1 MYLIMFH
8 NVTSEFITV
17 SHRQGIRVRAAS
29 PCRTKYVPLGY
40 PGLNSQS
47 SEACRDTLPKYQSK
61 VLKCCS
67 CGVGG
72 ANDFGGDT
80 RVVVVCFPGEVRG
93 SMVPRP
99 HRACLRARGA
109 GSCPENH
116 RSPSQGFLCPF
127 GTLGRGSALVS
138 PPGASSHSLS
148 NSAHRNCANMVMP

>member
-1 MYLIMFH
+1 MFVLTQKSL
-8 NVTSEFITV
+8 NVAPVVWVGQTI
-17 SHRQGIRVRAAS
+17 
-29 PCRTKYVPLGY
+29 LGET
-40 PGLNSQS
+40 PGWLWS
-47 SEACRDTLPKYQSK
+47 
-61 VLKCCS
+61 V
-67 CGVGG
+67 
-72 ANDFGGDT
+72 
-80 RVVVVCFPGEVRG
+80 FPGRVRG

-116 RSPSQGFLCPF
+116 QSPSQGFLCPF